1 VEPSGEQRLILYRAP
16 FRFTAKP
23 HTVTVD
29 LSGELIDDRESELR
43 MAMARQ

>member
-1 VEPSGEQRLILYRAP
+1 MQTNGNSPDYRVP
-16 FRFTAKP
+16 FRFTGEL